1 MTSRTDITHNNTVEG
16 IMYVWNRV
24 VLHPSTLHSK
34 IYRRIHKS
42 DVRGRHHVTR
52 QPSLLYLSLSHLLI
66 IFNLDNPTAL
76 SRVDHSDKGIGSPPG

>member
-42 DVRGRHHVTR
+42 DVRDRHHVTR
-52 QPSLLYLSLSHLLI
+52 
-66 IFNLDNPTAL
+66 
-76 SRVDHSDKGIGSPPG
+76 

>member
-1 MTSRTDITHNNTVEG
+1 MTVESEVPTDILIVDLEMTNRKDITHNTVEG

-42 DVRGRHHVTR
+42 GTR
-52 QPSLLYLSLSHLLI
+52 DIY
-66 IFNLDNPTAL
+66 FAT
-76 SRVDHSDKGIGSPPG
+76 G

>member
-1 MTSRTDITHNNTVEG
+1 MTNRKDITHNTVEG

-42 DVRGRHHVTR
+42 G
-52 QPSLLYLSLSHLLI
+52 
-66 IFNLDNPTAL
+66 A
-76 SRVDHSDKGIGSPPG
+76 